1 MNRMGWLL
9 RVCLVFV
16 FVILSDVLLRTEAPG
31 LGLAIFALALAATM
45 ALRYRVQLLRAG
57 AWNAM
62 WLVLAAGS
70 AFDESV
76 LGKTLLFA
84 LAWGILAY
92 TLLPECDSVFTAF
105 IQGTSSGLRSLGAGM
120 ADAQRSTRVNER
132 QLARRN
138 LHRMPLSVYFVPLA
152 LIGVFAFLLVPAN
165 LALAKWLN
173 LAFESILRFLAD
185 YNVSRF
191 LFWLTSGCVVYGM
204 LRFRTSRRKITPVT
218 PADRLAVP
226 VNEQAMELRACLLTF
241 AGLNALYVLSNLS
254 DILYLWL
261 NVALP
266 AGVTY
271 AEYAHQGSYRLIVA
285 VALAALTVTV
295 FFRLNAPS
303 LNNRTT
309 RLLAYLFITQNLLV
323 LAGACRRLGLYI
335 DVYGL
340 TRFRVAAFLWMLL
353 VAIGFVLI
361 VIKLARRRPL
371 DFLLR
376 WNTVATVL
384 LLSVVALTDIDGAI
398 ANWNVARLEAG
409 ESGAVDLL
417 YLRELGAGALPAL
430 QRLSL
435 RPDETGTNATKVL
448 ALRTMEERQ
457 LQNRWQSWTWRRKM
471 SLPSQ

>member
-1 MNRMGWLL
+1 MGWSL
-9 RVCLVFV
+9 RVCLVLF
-16 FVILSDVLLRTEAPG
+16 FVILSDVLLRTESPG

-45 ALRYRVQLLRAG
+45 ALRYGARLLRAG
-57 AWNAM
+57 AWNVL

-70 AFDESV
+70 ALDESA

-84 LAWGILAY
+84 LAWAILAY
-92 TLLPECDSVFTAF
+92 TLLPECDSVFTAL
-105 IQGTSSGLRSLGAGM
+105 IRGTSSGLRSLGAGM
-120 ADAQRSTRVNER
+120 ADARLSTLVNER

-138 LHRMPLSVYFVPLA
+138 LRRMPLSVYLVPLV
-152 LIGVFAFLLVPAN
+152 LIGVFAFLMVPAN

-173 LAFESILRFLAD
+173 LAVESIQGFLAD
-185 YNVSRF
+185 YNVRRF

-204 LRFRTSRRKITPVT
+204 LRFRASRRKITLATHANP
-218 PADRLAVP
+218 PAVP
-226 VNEQAMELRACLLTF
+226 LNEQAMELRACLLTF
-241 AGLNALYVLSNLS
+241 AGLNALYFLSNLS

-266 AGVTY
+266 ADVTY
-271 AEYAHQGSYRLIVA
+271 AEYAHQGSYRLIAA
-285 VALAALTVTV
+285 VVLAALTVTA
-295 FFRLNAPS
+295 FFRLHAPS
-303 LNNRTT
+303 LNSRST
-309 RLLAYLFITQNLLV
+309 RLLAYLFVAQNLLV
-323 LAGACRRLGLYI
+323 LAGACRRLVLYI

-353 VAIGFVLI
+353 VTIGFVLI
-361 VIKLARRRPL
+361 VIKLAGRRPL

-409 ESGAVDLL
+409 ESNAVDLL

-430 QRLSL
+430 QRLS
-435 RPDETGTNATKVL
+435 RRTDETGTIATKVL
-448 ALRTMEERQ
+448 AFRTMEERL
-457 LQNRWQSWTWRRKM
+457 LQNRWQSWTWRRRV
-471 SLPSQ
+471 SLPSP